1 MAWSNNSAWG
11 ANYQLADVANMLVQI
26 FSPNCANFGI
36 LTRSTYTTTILL
48 NTGDLLCTLLCTLV
62 IIFIVY
68 NILFT
73 ICTLL
78 KLYTIGHVAGSGKYR
93 FKTSQLSTKKT

>member
-48 NTGDLLCTLLCTLV
+48 NTGDLLCTLLCTLF
-62 IIFIVY
+62 IIFHSVQHFVHY
-68 NILFT
+68 
-73 ICTLL
+73 
-78 KLYTIGHVAGSGKYR
+78 LYAIEAVHYWTCCWIRKI
-93 FKTSQLSTKKT
+93 